1 MSNIHPQILRLDA
14 SGQPIEWITWKKAV
28 TYQVT
33 GDVSWSLGEVEFSF
47 RGGEN
52 RITGL
57 TSVVTT
63 ASIIAVNGEAK
74 GKRKYTIP
82 VLTNS
87 QLFKR
92 DRCICAYCGNKFPDA
107 KLSRD
112 HIMPRSKGGVDTWM
126 NVVTACK
133 SCNQKKDDKTLKEAG
148 LKLLYVPYVPSH
160 AEALILKNRNIL
172 ADQMSFLL
180 ALLPAE
186 SRSRFN

>member
-47 RGGEN
+47 HGGEN

-63 ASIIAVNGEAK
+63 ASIIAVKGEAK
-74 GKRKYTIP
+74 GKRKYKIP

-92 DRCICAYCGNKFPDA
+92 DRCICAYCGNKFPEA

-112 HIMPRSKGGVDTWM
+112 HIMPRSKGGADTWM

-133 SCNQKKDDKTLKEAG
+133 S
-148 LKLLYVPYVPSH
+148 
-160 AEALILKNRNIL
+160 
-172 ADQMSFLL
+172 
-180 ALLPAE
+180 
-186 SRSRFN
+186 

>member
-14 SGQPIEWITWKKAV
+14 GGQPIEWITWKKAV

-63 ASIIAVNGEAK
+63 ASIIAVKGEAK
-74 GKRKYTIP
+74 GKRKYKIP

-112 HIMPRSKGGVDTWM
+112 HIMPRSKGGADTWM

>member
-47 RGGEN
+47 HGGEN

-63 ASIIAVNGEAK
+63 ASIIAVKGEAK
-74 GKRKYTIP
+74 GKRKYKIP

-92 DRCICAYCGNKFPDA
+92 DRCICAYCGNKFPEA

-126 NVVTACK
+126 NVVTSCK
-133 SCNQKKDDKTLKEAG
+133 TCNQKKDDKTLKEAG

-180 ALLPAE
+180 TLLPAE